1 MHELRENEYNSFGRR
16 DFWDH
21 LRGQARALIIRWY
34 PKEASN
40 QSLLMKFTKM
50 FPEIFLYTNLVPI
63 RPVRIKAANILN
75 ASKIE
80 CVIKLY
86 SFVFLVHYSC

>member
-40 QSLLMKFTKM
+40 QSLLMKSTKM

-63 RPVRIKAANILN
+63 RPVGIKAANI
-75 ASKIE
+75 
-80 CVIKLY
+80 
-86 SFVFLVHYSC
+86 